1 MVANVFDRLDREDLS
16 YVLPWADA
24 NTWYPQSFLSPLEE
38 NQPRL
43 DYALA
48 RMEDVRQSLAALGRR
63 DEEIVWLG
71 FSQGACLSCEYV
83 ARARRKF
90 AGVIAFT
97 GGLIGPS
104 GDDLTQPSDLDGTPM
119 LLTVSDADPLVPV
132 YRVEETV
139 GLFRDGGA
147 DVELMVSHSLEREV
161 TDDEIALG
169 RQLLERLAPSPP
181 PA

>member
-1 MVANVFDRLDREDLS
+1 M
-16 YVLPWADA
+16 
-24 NTWYPQSFLSPLEE
+24 
-38 NQPRL
+38 

-48 RMEDVRQSLAALGRR
+48 RMEDVRRSLEALGRR

-83 ARARRKF
+83 ARARRRF

-104 GDDLTQPSDLDGTPM
+104 GDDLTQPGDLGGTPM

-139 GLFRDGGA
+139 GLFATG
-147 DVELMVSHSLEREV
+147 ER
-161 TDDEIALG
+161 T
-169 RQLLERLAPSPP
+169 SN
-181 PA
+181 